1 MTPPQISF
9 EFFPPKNLESSFRL
23 WDTVQVLAPLEPR
36 FISVTYGAGGTTRDL
51 TRDAVS
57 TLHKSSGLRVA
68 AHLTCV
74 NASRQETVAVARSFA
89 AAGISDIVALRG
101 DPPKGAD
108 GFTPHPEGFQS
119 SLELIAALAQSGD
132 FTLRVAAYPESHP
145 EAESPAAD
153 IEFLK
158 RKIDAGASEALTQF
172 FFEAETFLRFR
183 DACDKA
189 GINVPITPGILPIE
203 NWQGTRRFAKACNAK
218 VPNWLTDAFS
228 KAERDDRE
236 DLLATA
242 VCTELCSQLIDEGV
256 DTLHFYTLNRPDL
269 TRDICHAL
277 GITAAVKLE
286 KIA

>member
-1 MTPPQISF
+1 MTPPKISF
-9 EFFPPKNLESSFRL
+9 EFFPPKNLEASFRL

-36 FISVTYGAGGTTRDL
+36 FISVIYGAGGTTRDL

-74 NASRQETVAVARSFA
+74 NSSRQETLAVADSFA
-89 AAGISDIVALRG
+89 ATGISDIIALRG
-101 DPPKGAD
+101 DLPKGVTN
-108 GFTPHPEGFQS
+108 FTPHPDGFQS
-119 SLELIAALAQSGD
+119 SIELITVMAQSGT
-132 FTLRVAAYPESHP
+132 FTLRVAAYPEGHP
-145 EAESPAAD
+145 EAESISAD
-153 IEFLK
+153 IAFLK

-189 GINVPITPGILPIE
+189 GIKVPITPGILPIE
-203 NWQGTRRFAKACNAK
+203 NWQGTRRFAKACNAN
-218 VPNWLTDAFS
+218 VPAWLSDAFS
-228 KAERDDRE
+228 KAERDGRE

-242 VCTELCSQLIDEGV
+242 VCTELCSQLLDEGV
-256 DTLHFYTLNRPDL
+256 DMLHFYTLNRPDL
-269 TRDICHAL
+269 TRGICHAL
-277 GITAAVKLE
+277 GVTAPVNLE

>member
-101 DPPKGAD
+101 DPPKGVD

-119 SLELIAALAQSGD
+119 SLELISALAQSGD

-172 FFEAETFLRFR
+172 FFEAETFLHFR